1 MRIRLRAHRSRA
13 RGPREMDG
21 LCHPVPTRAVGS
33 GRGRAIPSPGAQPAA
48 GPGLARRRG
57 MINLTIRPLRSL
69 ALALSPLLVVL
80 AGCGEESTQGP
91 TGTIPEQLEALVVA
105 GDTSYEEVQHQ
116 GALAVSGGER
126 DFALDVAVAAGAAK
140 IDVHTP
146 GSSDLSTLDGLTATV
161 ALAPMGL
168 HEERSVVITD
178 DAGPLYVADVG
189 HGVDVDA
196 LFGEGF
202 VQWGEV
208 AGTDSD
214 ELYDWE
220 YTSAVF
226 KTDNG
231 EVPVLPGE
239 TATLALG
246 GATYRVAVIAA
257 YKVTPHED
265 AALPCGGISD
275 LLSYEMLR
283 LKAAPEPV
291 KLTRLANAQLA
302 HLGCMADD

>member
-1 MRIRLRAHRSRA
+1 MTNFTL
-13 RGPREMDG
+13 
-21 LCHPVPTRAVGS
+21 
-33 GRGRAIPSPGAQPAA
+33 
-48 GPGLARRRG
+48 
-57 MINLTIRPLRSL
+57 RPLRSL
-69 ALALSPLLVVL
+69 VLALSPLLVVL
-80 AGCGEESTQGP
+80 AGCGEEATEGPQGP

-105 GDTSYEEVQHQ
+105 AGTSDAEVQHQ

-126 DFALDVAVAAGAAK
+126 DFSLDVAAAAGAEK

-146 GSSDLSTLDGLTATV
+146 GSSDLSTLDGRTATV
-161 ALAPMGL
+161 ALSPTGL
-168 HEERSVVITD
+168 HQERSVVITD
-178 DAGPLYVADVG
+178 DTGPLYIADVG
-189 HGVDVDA
+189 HGVDADA

-208 AGTDSD
+208 VGTDSD

-226 KTDNG
+226 KTDEG
-231 EVPVLPGE
+231 EIKVLPGE

-257 YKVTPHED
+257 YQVTPHEG

-275 LLSYEMLR
+275 LLSYELLR
-283 LKAAPEPV
+283 VEAAPEPV
-291 KLTRLANAQLA
+291 KLTRLADAQLA